1 MFSKRNT
8 NVAIL
13 TRILIWGI
21 EPTVDV
27 MMIRGNVLDDAVFD
41 EILRCDLLMGFI
53 DRVRAVQPS
62 NCINTA

>member
-41 EILRCDLLMGFI
+41 EILRCDLLMGCI